1 MTHLRTL
8 LTLVAGLVIAWSA
21 AAAAQVPGTVE
32 IGGGG
37 GLTLMQFI
45 ASMGV
50 GGVLAYAMFSV
61 YRKDML
67 ALNKRWD
74 EEAQAFKSIVVANTT
89 AITTLT
95 ERLEAERC
103 PIGRA
108 DCPLTGD
115 RG

>member
-1 MTHLRTL
+1 MVLGCVTALAT
-8 LTLVAGLVIAWSA
+8 VA
-21 AAAAQVPGTVE
+21 AATGPGVPDVSGGT
-32 IGGGG
+32 G

-108 DCPLTGD
+108 DCPLTRD